1 MMLIHVKERITTQSS
16 SLCYFHQLSLSF
28 SLTPFF
34 LFADLS
40 KETGTCILCHRET

>member
-1 MMLIHVKERITTQSS
+1 MLIHVKERITTQSF
-16 SLCYFHQLSLSF
+16 SLCYFHQFVLFSLSLS
-28 SLTPFF
+28 FF